1 MIHCMMPRE
10 FMRGGC
16 GSMALKIFNSFT
28 EKKEVFQSADGR
40 VGIYVCGITPYD
52 VTHLGHAFTYT
63 VFDVVVRYLKH
74 LGYKV
79 TYVQNLTDVD
89 DDILRKAKEE
99 KRVWKDL
106 AEENIEEFLDD
117 MRWLRNSQPDVWP
130 RSTGHIEET
139 IEIVRTLEQK
149 GHAYA
154 RNGSVYF
161 DIDSDENYGRL
172 SKLSRKDMLPVA
184 NQRGNDPRD
193 PNKKNPLDFVLWQAK
208 KPGEP
213 AWPSPWGEGR
223 PGWHIECSAM
233 SIKHLGQT
241 FDIHGGGRDLIFPH
255 HESSL
260 AQAECAT
267 GQKFVR
273 WWMHT
278 GMVHH
283 DGEKMSKSLGN
294 LVLLKDLREKY
305 DPDTIRIY
313 LLSHHYRS
321 SWHVTP
327 GDIAQAVS
335 REKLFRTVWMN
346 SSIAQGDS
354 FDVGHERNG
363 FFDALDDD
371 LNIPLAFD
379 HLESLANRVQKNRG
393 AWTPEARDFMKIA
406 FSILGL
412 GNQR

>member
-1 MIHCMMPRE
+1 
-10 FMRGGC
+10 
-16 GSMALKIFNSFT
+16 MALKIFNSLT
-28 EKKEVFQSADGR
+28 EKKETFESKDGR

-63 VFDVVVRYLKH
+63 VFDVVVRYLRY
-74 LGYKV
+74 LGYHV

-99 KRVWKDL
+99 KRDWKDL

-117 MRWLRNSQPDVWP
+117 MRWLQNSQPDVWP
-130 RSTGHIEET
+130 RSTGHIRET

-149 GHAYA
+149 GNAYA

-161 DIDSDENYGRL
+161 DIDTDGNYGRL
-172 SKLSRKDMLPVA
+172 SKLSRQDMLPIA
-184 NQRGNDPRD
+184 NERGNDPHD

-208 KPGEP
+208 KTGEP
-213 AWPSPWGEGR
+213 AWSSPWGEGR

-233 SIKHLGQT
+233 SMKHLGKT

-267 GQKFVR
+267 GQRFVR

-294 LVLLKDLREKY
+294 LVLLRDLREKY
-305 DPDTIRIY
+305 NPDIVRIY
-313 LLSHHYRS
+313 ILSHHYRS
-321 SWHVTP
+321 LWHFSTR
-327 GDIAQAVS
+327 DIAQAVK
-335 REKLFRTVWMN
+335 RGKLFSTVWVN
-346 SSIAQGDS
+346 SSIAEGES
-354 FDVGHERNG
+354 FDVGHDKKG
-363 FFDALDDD
+363 FFDALNDDM
-371 LNIPLAFD
+371 NIPSALDCVEGLAI
-379 HLESLANRVQKNRG
+379 RVQKNSGR
-393 AWTPEARDFMKIA
+393 WTTEAREFMKTA

-412 GNQR
+412 GYDG